1 MAGWAAVPRGQSPQ
15 EMSVVM
21 SATMPNNYPMDARG
35 YFIDITADVCPLT
48 FVKTKLLL
56 EKMPA
61 GALATVRLK
70 GAQPLDNVPR
80 SVRAHGHEVVSL
92 GVEGGDSSA
101 PSDPRL
107 PHILIVRRR

>member
-1 MAGWAAVPRGQSPQ
+1 
-15 EMSVVM
+15 
-21 SATMPNNYPMDARG
+21 MDRPD

-56 EKMPA
+56 EKMPP
-61 GALATVRLK
+61 GALATVRLR

-80 SVRAHGHEVVSL
+80 SVKAHGHEVISL
-92 GVEGGDSSA
+92 APEGASAGDGRGA
-101 PSDPRL
+101 DPRL

>member
-1 MAGWAAVPRGQSPQ
+1 
-15 EMSVVM
+15 
-21 SATMPNNYPMDARG
+21 MDAKS

-80 SVRAHGHEVVSL
+80 SVRAHGHEVISL
-92 GVEGGDSSA
+92 TVEGGEASA
-101 PSDPRL
+101 AADPRL
-107 PHILIVRRR
+107 PHILIVKKR